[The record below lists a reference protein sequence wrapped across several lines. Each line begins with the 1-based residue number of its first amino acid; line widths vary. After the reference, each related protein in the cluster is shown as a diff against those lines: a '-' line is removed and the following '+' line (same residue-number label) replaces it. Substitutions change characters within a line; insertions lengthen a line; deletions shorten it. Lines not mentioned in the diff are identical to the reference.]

1 MQQAFLVTSVI
12 SLLLISQLST
22 LCRDTHTALL
32 TSLCHPLL
40 LDGQTQS
47 GALRAAIL
55 PYFPLN
61 FSARHFNNNPTVT
74 WKERV
79 ELNLFILEW
88 SNLCCWFFCVFAF
101 EWSGVSSSIHFQQ
114 TVCIYF
120 CSSSLLPS
128 PAMLA
133 APQLSTVCGGWH
145 CQPCAASAVL
155 TVPLRVKAPTL
166 YLHTLYW

>member
-88 SNLCCWFFCVFAF
+88 SNLCCWFFCVCFWM
-101 EWSGVSSSIHFQQ
+101 EWRKQLHPFSAASLHLLLLLFPSAQSSSAG
-114 TVCIYF
+114 
-120 CSSSLLPS
+120 SSTAEHSVWRM
-128 PAMLA
+128 A
-133 APQLSTVCGGWH
+133 LST
-145 CQPCAASAVL
+145 
-155 TVPLRVKAPTL
+155 LRCLCCPYRTAES
-166 YLHTLYW
+166 